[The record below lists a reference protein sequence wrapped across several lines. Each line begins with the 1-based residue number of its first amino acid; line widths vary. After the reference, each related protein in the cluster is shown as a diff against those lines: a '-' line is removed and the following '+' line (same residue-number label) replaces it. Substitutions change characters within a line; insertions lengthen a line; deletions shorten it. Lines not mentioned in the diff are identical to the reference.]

1 MYNCTCMSIRHKQ
14 TFADFYFIA
23 RYMYRQDTQV
33 YGAHTALW
41 VKWVVTKCVV
51 NVAPSKCETLFTLV
65 FATKVKT
72 FHRAN

>member
-1 MYNCTCMSIRHKQ
+1 MTYVQFYMHVYKAQ
-14 TFADFYFIA
+14 ADFYFIA

-51 NVAPSKCETLFTLV
+51 TVAPTKCETLFTLV
-65 FATKVKT
+65 LLPK
-72 FHRAN
+72 